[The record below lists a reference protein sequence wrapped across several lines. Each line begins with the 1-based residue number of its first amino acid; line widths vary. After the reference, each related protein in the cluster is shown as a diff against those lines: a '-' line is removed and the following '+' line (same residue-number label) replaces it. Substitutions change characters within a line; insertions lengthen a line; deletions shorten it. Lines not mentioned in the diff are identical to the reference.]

1 MDSIGRMPY
10 THKSAQL
17 IYVCGLLCMSARHIA
32 HECGLLYTS
41 TRHIAHECTA
51 HKGRTNRHGKL

>member
-17 IYVCGLLCMSARHIA
+17 IY
-32 HECGLLYTS
+32 ECGLLYMS
-41 TRHIAHECTA
+41 ARLIVHECTTYCA
-51 HKGRTNRHGKL
+51 

>member
-17 IYVCGLLCMSARHIA
+17 IYVCGLLCMSARHIV
-32 HECGLLYTS
+32 
-41 TRHIAHECTA
+41 HECTA
-51 HKGRTNRHGKL
+51 YCA

>member
-17 IYVCGLLCMSARHIA
+17 IYVCGLLCMSARHIV

-41 TRHIAHECTA
+41 VRLIVHECTTYCA
-51 HKGRTNRHGKL
+51 RVHGA

>member
-17 IYVCGLLCMSARHIA
+17 IYVCGLLYTSAAYCTRV
-32 HECGLLYTS
+32 CGLLYTS
-41 TRHIAHECTA
+41 ARHIAHECTA

>member
-17 IYVCGLLCMSARHIA
+17 IYECGLLYMSARHIA
-32 HECGLLYTS
+32 HECTAY
-41 TRHIAHECTA
+41 CT
-51 HKGRTNRHGKL
+51 

>member
-17 IYVCGLLCMSARHIA
+17 IYVCGLL
-32 HECGLLYTS
+32 YTS
-41 TRHIAHECTA
+41 VRLIVHECTTYCA
-51 HKGRTNRHGKL
+51 